1 MLFTFDFLN
10 GSVPDVETIY
20 FVSIELKKENCLQKL
35 PSVLMT
41 TKDGM
46 ICSTKKYLGKLVKVY
61 VMLFIENKNRK

>member
-1 MLFTFDFLN
+1 M
-10 GSVPDVETIY
+10 
-20 FVSIELKKENCLQKL
+20 K
-35 PSVLMT
+35 